1 MEEVWKRYEAVFQAI
16 RATILG
22 SKLTTDQEKGECRAQ
37 MRHDAEPVTIS
48 AEP

>member
-1 MEEVWKRYEAVFQAI
+1 MEEVWKCYEAVFQAM

-22 SKLTTDQEKGECRAQ
+22 SKLTDEEKGECLAQ
-37 MRHDAEPVTIS
+37 MRHDPEPVTIS